1 MGILSKLTR
10 SDSSHDLTAEE
21 LTLLLEV
28 IKKANFSGEMLDIL
42 YTLTMKL
49 QRQLQHRNSL
59 KK

>member
-1 MGILSKLTR
+1 LTR

-49 QRQLQHRNSL
+49 QRQLQHKKSL
-59 KK
+59 K

>member
-49 QRQLQHRNSL
+49 KRQLQHKKSL
-59 KK
+59 K